1 VEFTPP
7 MREAMRQMPEI
18 SGRQEMET
26 GEARQ
31 VACLDEAGR
40 PRRTMNDTG
49 PGLLTAVLA
58 RENLLRAMKQV
69 RANGGAAGVDGLDID
84 QTAALLKTRWPA
96 IRDSLLKGTYRPQ
109 PVRRVMIPK
118 PGGGERELG
127 IPTVTDRL
135 IQQALLQV
143 LQPILD
149 PTFSPHSYGF
159 RPGRSAHNAVLAAQ
173 SFVQSGRRVVVDVD
187 LEKFFDRVDH
197 DILIDRLRRKIPD
210 PGIIRLVRAY
220 LNAGIVEG
228 VTVIARTMGTPQG
241 SPLSPLLANL
251 LLDEVDKELERR
263 GHAFCRYADD
273 CNVYV
278 RSKRAGERVMALLRR
293 LYERLHLTVNE
304 AKSAVASVFGRK
316 FLGYAFWR
324 GPGGAVKRAVA
335 DKAIKAFKN
344 RIRELTPR
352 VTGRSLRAVAERLR
366 IFMRGWKAYFRMAQ
380 TPGVWRRLDEW
391 IRHRLRAIQLKQWR
405 RGGTIL
411 RELTAL
417 GAKPAVAN
425 RVAGNARCWWRNSGM
440 LLNSV
445 LTIRWAD
452 QLGVPRLA

>member
-7 MREAMRQMPEI
+7 MREAMRQKPET

-40 PRRTMNDTG
+40 PRRATNDTG

-58 RENLLRAMKQV
+58 RENLQRAMKRV

-84 QTAALLKTRWPA
+84 QTAALLKTRWPV

-149 PTFSPHSYGF
+149 PTFSSHSYGF
-159 RPGRSAHNAVLAAQ
+159 RPGRSAHDAVLAAQ
-173 SFVQSGRRVVVDVD
+173 SFVQSGRQIVVDVD

-197 DILIDRLRRKIPD
+197 DILIDRLRRKVPD

-220 LNAGIVEG
+220 LRAGIVDGE
-228 VTVIARTMGTPQG
+228 TAIARTRGTPQG
-241 SPLSPLLANL
+241 
-251 LLDEVDKELERR
+251 
-263 GHAFCRYADD
+263 
-273 CNVYV
+273 
-278 RSKRAGERVMALLRR
+278 
-293 LYERLHLTVNE
+293 
-304 AKSAVASVFGRK
+304 
-316 FLGYAFWR
+316 
-324 GPGGAVKRAVA
+324 GP
-335 DKAIKAFKN
+335 
-344 RIRELTPR
+344 LTP
-352 VTGRSLRAVAERLR
+352 
-366 IFMRGWKAYFRMAQ
+366 
-380 TPGVWRRLDEW
+380 
-391 IRHRLRAIQLKQWR
+391 
-405 RGGTIL
+405 
-411 RELTAL
+411 
-417 GAKPAVAN
+417 
-425 RVAGNARCWWRNSGM
+425 
-440 LLNSV
+440 
-445 LTIRWAD
+445 
-452 QLGVPRLA
+452 